1 LNSWTFCF
9 HLPCSWDYRHAPSCP
24 YQKNNQVFEN

>member
-9 HLPCSWDYRHAPSCP
+9 HLPCSWDYRHAPSCLDF
-24 YQKNNQVFEN
+24 YDRHFN